1 VVADGLSPGCTKL
14 TILNQNATLQHEF
27 IVTDQQRVAMKSPGT
42 VPEQVQQVSG
52 DISTAIPNEEDAG
65 FISATVLKWAAGLL
79 LAYFGARLVF
89 FALNIS
95 SFVPPDEVTH
105 AGLCKIFSK
114 VFLLPENSPATY
126 EYGLVTNTAWLYY
139 WIMGKLL
146 HLNIFG
152 LSDLVFLR
160 LLNIPFAFAT
170 IWYTI
175 RLLQLLTDNRLAQL
189 LLIVVITN
197 TPMFSLLSA
206 SVSYDNLANL
216 LAAMAIYYEFAF
228 FKNRS
233 GGLLAVSL
241 LCQMSGSLTKIT
253 FLPLILVLNVLLVL
267 NEIRNLKTLPKEF
280 RQQFRTISRR
290 TWLTLL
296 LLIIGAGLN
305 LRLYAGNYLRYDTL
319 NPAMSQVISP
329 EIAMQHSLDARGII
343 FNQYREGKISYM
355 EALILTGEIKH
366 PGNKADTFY
375 LLMNYEKLKRNPQLW
390 LTPLNYAKSWI
401 QTMTTSI
408 FGIRAHLGMFK
419 PPLYLLPVYMIM
431 VLALLGFIIRWR
443 PRETD
448 WNPLRLAA
456 VAVSYA
462 GLLIYEVNYEA
473 YLNYGEPSLTVYGR
487 YLFIVMAP
495 IYVLLCHYLLCL
507 FRSEYVRTAL
517 ALATALLFISY
528 DFPWFLMHATAEWYR
543 WLPQ

>member
-1 VVADGLSPGCTKL
+1 MASPEL
-14 TILNQNATLQHEF
+14 L
-27 IVTDQQRVAMKSPGT
+27 
-42 VPEQVQQVSG
+42 PEQNQQVFE
-52 DISTAIPNEEDAG
+52 DISTVIPDTGEEG
-65 FISATVLKWAAGLL
+65 FISATFLKCASVIL

-114 VFLLPENSPATY
+114 VFLFPENSPATY
-126 EYGLVTNTAWLYY
+126 EFGLATNTAWLYY

-160 LLNIPFAFAT
+160 LLNIPLAFGT
-170 IWYTI
+170 VWYSI
-175 RLLQLLTDNRLAQL
+175 RLLRLLTDNRLAQL

-233 GGLLAVSL
+233 GGLLGASL
-241 LCQMSGSLTKIT
+241 LCQMAGSLTKIT

-267 NEIRNLKTLPKEF
+267 NEVKNLKTLPEEF
-280 RQQFRTISRR
+280 RRQFRTISRSSL
-290 TWLTLL
+290 LTLF
-296 LLIIGAGLN
+296 LLIIAVGLN
-305 LRLYAGNYLRYDTL
+305 LQLYAGNYLRYGAP
-319 NPAMSQVISP
+319 NPGMSQVISP
-329 EIAMQHSLDARGII
+329 QAAMQSRLDARGTI
-343 FNQYREGKISYM
+343 FSQYKEGKLSYM
-355 EALILTGEIKH
+355 DALILTGEIRH
-366 PGNKADTFY
+366 PGDKADTFY

-390 LTPLNYAKSWI
+390 LSPLNYANSWFQI
-401 QTMTTSI
+401 MAASI

-419 PPLYLLPVYMIM
+419 PPLYLLPIYVVMA
-431 VLALLGFIIRWR
+431 LAFLGFIVRWR
-443 PRETD
+443 PSEAG
-448 WNPLRLAA
+448 WSPLSLA
-456 VAVSYA
+456 VVVVSYA

-495 IYVLLCHYLLCL
+495 VYVLLCHYLLRL
-507 FRSEYVRTAL
+507 FRSEHIRTTL
-517 ALATALLFISY
+517 ALVTAVLFISY
-528 DFPWFLMHATAEWYR
+528 DFPWFLRHATAEWYT
-543 WLPQ
+543 WLP

>member
-1 VVADGLSPGCTKL
+1 MS
-14 TILNQNATLQHEF
+14 
-27 IVTDQQRVAMKSPGT
+27 SGT
-42 VPEQVQQVSG
+42 VPEQDQQSFG
-52 DISTAIPNEEDAG
+52 DISTVIPDKGGES
-65 FISATVLKWAAGLL
+65 FISARFLKWATGIL
-79 LAYFGARLVF
+79 LAYFGARLLF

-105 AGLCKIFSK
+105 AGICKVFSK
-114 VFLLPENSPATY
+114 VFLFPDNSPATY
-126 EYGLVTNTAWLYY
+126 EFGLVTNMPWLYY

-152 LSDLVFLR
+152 ISDLVILR
-160 LLNIPFAFAT
+160 LLNIPLAFGT
-170 IWYTI
+170 VWYAL
-175 RLLQLLTDNRLAQL
+175 RLLRLLTDNRLAQL

-216 LAAMAIYYEFAF
+216 LAAMAIYYEFVF
-228 FKNRS
+228 FMNRS
-233 GGLLAVSL
+233 GGLLVASL
-241 LCQMSGSLTKIT
+241 LCQMAGSLTKIT

-267 NEIRNLKTLPKEF
+267 NEAKNLKTRPDEF
-280 RQQFRTISRR
+280 RRQFRTISLR

-296 LLIIGAGLN
+296 VLIIALGLN
-305 LRLYAGNYLRYDTL
+305 LRLYGGNYLRFGSL
-319 NPAMSQVISP
+319 NPGMPQVVSP
-329 EIAMQHSLDARGII
+329 EIAMQHRLDARGMI
-343 FNQYREGKISYM
+343 FNQYKEGKISYM
-355 EALILTGEIKH
+355 DALILTGEIRH
-366 PGNKADTFY
+366 PGDKADTFY

-390 LTPLNYAKSWI
+390 LNPLNYANFWF
-401 QTMTTSI
+401 QTMVASI

-419 PPLYLLPVYMIM
+419 PPFYLLPIYVAMA
-431 VLALLGFIIRWR
+431 LAFLGLVTRWR
-443 PRETD
+443 PREAG
-448 WNPLRLAA
+448 WSPLSLAV

-462 GLLIYEVNYEA
+462 GALIYKVNYDT

-495 IYVLLCHYLLCL
+495 AYVLWCHYLLCL
-507 FRSEYVRTAL
+507 FRSELIRNAL

-528 DFPWFLMHATAEWYR
+528 DFPWFLMHATPEWYT

>member
-1 VVADGLSPGCTKL
+1 MMSSGLPAKQG
-14 TILNQNATLQHEF
+14 
-27 IVTDQQRVAMKSPGT
+27 
-42 VPEQVQQVSG
+42 QQVFEDMSKSVL
-52 DISTAIPNEEDAG
+52 DTKEESLISNT
-65 FISATVLKWAAGLL
+65 FLKWSTGLL
-79 LAYFGARLVF
+79 LAYFGVRLIF

-95 SFVPPDEVTH
+95 AYVPPDEATH

-126 EYGLVTNTAWLYY
+126 EFGLVTNTAWLYY

-146 HLNIFG
+146 HFNIFG

-160 LLNIPFAFAT
+160 LLNIPFAFCT
-170 IWYTI
+170 IWYSI
-175 RLLQLLTDNRLAQL
+175 RLLRLLTDNRLAQL
-189 LLIVVITN
+189 LLVVVITN

-206 SVSYDNLANL
+206 SISYDNLANL

-233 GGLLAVSL
+233 GCLLVTSL
-241 LCQMSGSLTKIT
+241 LCQMAGSLTKIT

-267 NEIRNLKTLPKEF
+267 NEVKNLKTVPEEF
-280 RQQFRTISRR
+280 RRWSRTISRR
-290 TWLTLL
+290 TLLTLL
-296 LLIIGAGLN
+296 LLIIAVGLN
-305 LRLYAGNYLRYDTL
+305 LQLYAGNYLRYGSP
-319 NPAMSQVISP
+319 NPGMSQVISP
-329 EIAMQHSLDARGII
+329 ETAMQSNLDARGII
-343 FNQYREGKISYM
+343 FNQYKEGKISYM
-355 EALILTGEIKH
+355 DALILTGEIKH

-390 LTPLNYAKSWI
+390 LSPLNYANFWF
-401 QTMTTSI
+401 QTMAASI

-419 PPLYLLPVYMIM
+419 PPLYLLPMYVFMT
-431 VLALLGFIIRWR
+431 LAFLGFIIRWR
-443 PRETD
+443 PREAG
-448 WNPLRLAA
+448 WSPLSLAA

-462 GLLIYEVNYEA
+462 GLLIYEVNFDA

-495 IYVLLCHYLLCL
+495 VYVLLCHYLLCL
-507 FRSEYVRTAL
+507 FRSELIRTAL

-528 DFPWFLMHATAEWYR
+528 DFPWFLMHATAEWYT
-543 WLPQ
+543 WLP

>member
-1 VVADGLSPGCTKL
+1 MMSPEFRMEQTRLGGSETAKKL
-14 TILNQNATLQHEF
+14 
-27 IVTDQQRVAMKSPGT
+27 PGS
-42 VPEQVQQVSG
+42 E
-52 DISTAIPNEEDAG
+52 NRKN
-65 FISATVLKWAAGLL
+65 ISATSLKWATWLL
-79 LAYFGARLVF
+79 LAYFGARLLF
-89 FALNIS
+89 LALNMS

-126 EYGLVTNTAWLYY
+126 EFGLVTNTAWLYY
-139 WIMGKLL
+139 WVMGKLL

-160 LLNIPFAFAT
+160 LLNIPLAFGT
-170 IWYTI
+170 VWYAL
-175 RLLQLLTDNRLAQL
+175 RLLRLLTDNRLAQL
-189 LLIVVITN
+189 LLLVVITN

-233 GGLLAVSL
+233 GGLLVTSL
-241 LCQMSGSLTKIT
+241 LCQMAGSLTKIT

-267 NEIRNLKTLPKEF
+267 NEVKNLKAVPEEF
-280 RQQFRTISRR
+280 RRQFRTITRR

-296 LLIIGAGLN
+296 LLIIAVVLN
-305 LRLYAGNYLRYDTL
+305 LQLYAGNYLRYGAP
-319 NPAMSQVISP
+319 NPGMPQVISP
-329 EIAMQHSLDARGII
+329 GIAMQNRLDARGMI
-343 FNQYREGKISYM
+343 FNQYKEGKISYM
-355 EALILTGEIKH
+355 DALILTGEIKH
-366 PGNKADTFY
+366 PGDKADTFY

-390 LTPLNYAKSWI
+390 LSPLSYATFWF
-401 QTMTTSI
+401 QTMTASI

-419 PPLYLLPVYMIM
+419 PPLYLLPVYVVMA
-431 VLALLGFIIRWR
+431 LAFLGFIIRWR
-443 PRETD
+443 PREAG
-448 WNPLRLAA
+448 WIPLSLAA

-462 GLLIYEVNYEA
+462 GVLIYEVNYDS

-487 YLFIVMAP
+487 YLFIVMSP
-495 IYVLLCHYLLCL
+495 VYVLLCHYLLCL
-507 FRSEYVRTAL
+507 FRSELIRTTL

-528 DFPWFLMHATAEWYR
+528 DFPWFLMHATAEWYT
-543 WLPQ
+543 WLP